1 MNLNILHL
9 KYAVEVAKSGSI
21 NKAAEKLLMGQP
33 NLSRAIK
40 DLENSLGI
48 TIFERSAKGMFVT
61 DEGAELLIYA
71 KKLLNQLDE
80 MEEMFKDGAPKK
92 QKFSISVPRACYI
105 SNAFAK
111 FSTKIKPIP
120 AEIFYKETNSARA
133 IKNIMD
139 NDYKLAII
147 RYSVNHSRYFRDMLE
162 EKGLSY
168 ETVAEFK
175 YVLIMNKN
183 NALAKKDEIHFSDL
197 APYIEIAHA
206 DPFVP
211 SMPMAAVKK
220 AEIPNDA
227 DRKIFVY
234 ERASQFDLLSEN
246 DQTFMWVSPVPC
258 KLLNCYNLVIRD
270 CPDNEKTYKDVLIY
284 KKDYK
289 LTALDNLFIAELNEA
304 KHQYL
309 SEY

>member
-1 MNLNILHL
+1 MNILHL
-9 KYAVEVAKSGSI
+9 KYAVEIAKTGSI
-21 NKAAEKLLMGQP
+21 NKAAENLLMGQP

-40 DLENSLGI
+40 ELENSIGI
-48 TIFERSAKGMFVT
+48 TIFDRSAKGMFVT
-61 DEGAELLIYA
+61 EEGEEFLIHA
-71 KKLLNQLDE
+71 KKILNQIDE
-80 MEEMFKDGAPKK
+80 VEGIYRLGVPAK

-105 SNAFAK
+105 SDAFAR
-111 FSTKIKPIP
+111 FSTKIKPSP

-133 IKNIMD
+133 IKNILD

-147 RYSVNHSRYFRDMLE
+147 RYSTKHDRYFRDMLE

-175 YVLIMNKN
+175 YVLIMSEDNP
-183 NALAKKDEIHFSDL
+183 LSKKEEIHFSDL
-197 APYIEIAHA
+197 APYVEIAHA

-211 SMPMAAVKK
+211 SLPVATVKK

-246 DQTFMWVSPVPC
+246 KQTFMWVSPVPD
-258 KLLNCYNLVIRD
+258 KLLKCYSLVLRD
-270 CPDNEKTYKDVLIY
+270 CPDNEKIYKDVLIY

-289 LTALDNLFIAELNEA
+289 LTELDKLFISELENS
-304 KHQYL
+304 KCKYL
-309 SEY
+309 